1 MLVYLLLSQWCL
13 RLSSFLFIPFT
24 LFYFI
29 RSPGLEACRGIQIL
43 SNSGR
48 TSLVLLFSSL
58 WLTHLVGMGFDFTVL
73 RLFYHLAE
81 ASSLSLDVGNLLLVC
96 SSILLQMVVQQ
107 LVAILVFPQEEIS
120 TCPSTLTLESEVIT
134 VYFKLITTQL

>member
-1 MLVYLLLSQWCL
+1 MLSLKLSCYQLLSLQTFSQVLSLSSPGTPIMWMLVYLLLSQWCL

-29 RSPGLEACRGIQIL
+29 TSPGLEACGGIQIL

-96 SSILLQMVVQQ
+96 SSIPL
-107 LVAILVFPQEEIS
+107 
-120 TCPSTLTLESEVIT
+120 
-134 VYFKLITTQL
+134 